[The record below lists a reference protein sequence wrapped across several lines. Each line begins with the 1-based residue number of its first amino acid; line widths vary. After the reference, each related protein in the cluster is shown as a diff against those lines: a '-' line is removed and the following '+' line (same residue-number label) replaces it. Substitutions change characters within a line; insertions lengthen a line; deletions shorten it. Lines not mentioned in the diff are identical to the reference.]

1 MVKYTKKSRGGKYR
15 SRKYR
20 GGGNIVVPQSQ
31 LQHAITSTKTLLN
44 ELNEIENNPPSAMP
58 DSDAYGMDSQFST
71 TSNNTNSPS
80 TSFSD
85 ENYQNDLNNLN
96 SVDTVPADDI
106 SYNIDNTPSVST
118 SPNVSTNLSEP
129 IMNYLNNVKLQPST
143 VITTYNGNDITLGQI
158 KSQLNNK
165 INMQRGKYAAKYQ
178 PVLAAVNSAT
188 SATDVLNA
196 IKPVYK
202 NGIISGGKTKKRR
215 NGRKTRRY

>member
-1 MVKYTKKSRGGKYR
+1 M
-15 SRKYR
+15 
-20 GGGNIVVPQSQ
+20 
-31 LQHAITSTKTLLN
+31 
-44 ELNEIENNPPSAMP
+44 
-58 DSDAYGMDSQFST
+58 
-71 TSNNTNSPS
+71 
-80 TSFSD
+80 
-85 ENYQNDLNNLN
+85 N

-118 SPNVSTNLSEP
+118 SPNVSTTLSEP

-202 NGIISGGKTKKRR
+202 NGIISGGKTKKRI